1 MDTITVGCRE
11 IVAHFRATFEAV
23 LRGQVVIITHY
34 RRPRAALV
42 PFEVWQ
48 QFQAAG
54 AAPEPAP
61 PDRPPEA
68 DR

>member
-48 QFQAAG
+48 QFQAASAG
-54 AAPEPAP
+54 REPARP
-61 PDRPPEA
+61 ADPPEA